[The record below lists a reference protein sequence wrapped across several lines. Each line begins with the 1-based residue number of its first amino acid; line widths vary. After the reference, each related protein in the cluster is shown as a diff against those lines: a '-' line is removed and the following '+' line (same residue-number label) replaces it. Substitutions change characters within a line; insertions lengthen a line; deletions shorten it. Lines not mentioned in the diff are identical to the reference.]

1 MTSISSLAT
10 RAATKCENEWIS
22 INFGHREK
30 QKRWWSLLPIPMP
43 YTQFHSREARA
54 RDAAEISKWVDS
66 YEIGMG
72 GVFDHA
78 GYEYISETRNTF
90 LSAWPTTPNPK
101 NLSSCTK
108 VEIFCRVACCARAWP
123 QVRTKLTSDFRMIN
137 FLRFPIFI
145 EFYGFLNFCRG
156 ACTRRVR
163 DIKLISTFAISMID
177 NHSSQ
182 IWPKSAYFL
191 ILTRRVRASRAKM
204 IFFADTNLFC
214 VGQHSINWKNFTKI
228 TFIIKKPRC
237 IHNMS
242 EV

>member
-1 MTSISSLAT
+1 MTSISSHAT
-10 RAATKCENEWIS
+10 RARAATKCENEWIS

-137 FLRFPIFI
+137 FLRFPSFI

-204 IFFADTNLFC
+204 KFFCGYQSVLCGGTFYQLEKF
-214 VGQHSINWKNFTKI
+214 HKNHFYNPKT
-228 TFIIKKPRC
+228 
-237 IHNMS
+237 
-242 EV
+242 

>member
-1 MTSISSLAT
+1 MKNKNADDHCYRSPCHILNFTHAKRVHAT
-10 RAATKCENEWIS
+10 RQKYQNES
-22 INFGHREK
+22 IHMKLGWVGYSIMLVMNIYPK
-30 QKRWWSLLPIPMP
+30 LVIP
-43 YTQFHSREARA
+43 SIR
-54 RDAAEISKWVDS
+54 V
-66 YEIGMG
+66 
-72 GVFDHA
+72 
-78 GYEYISETRNTF
+78 
-90 LSAWPTTPNPK
+90 PTTPNPK

-137 FLRFPIFI
+137 FLRFPSFI

-191 ILTRRVRASRAKM
+191 ILTRRVRASRANLK
-204 IFFADTNLFC
+204 FFCGYQSVLCGGTFYQLEKF
-214 VGQHSINWKNFTKI
+214 HKNHFLWV
-228 TFIIKKPRC
+228 IIRKPRC